1 MFEKRLGQNPG
12 ILRAV
17 CFDSLSQSIGRGRLS
32 REGVLDVRES
42 RERRDKIVPKF
53 SPEKQ
58 EKCPHFFEQDRLLFA
73 RVDIDVTEFPTK
85 TAEKEDEEE
94 EENWG

>member
-1 MFEKRLGQNPG
+1 MLKPKNGGKNQRTKIFTICSGT
-12 ILRAV
+12 
-17 CFDSLSQSIGRGRLS
+17 LSQSIGRGRLS

-73 RVDIDVTEFPTK
+73 RVDIGVTESPTK
-85 TAEKEDEEE
+85 TAKKE
-94 EENWG
+94 